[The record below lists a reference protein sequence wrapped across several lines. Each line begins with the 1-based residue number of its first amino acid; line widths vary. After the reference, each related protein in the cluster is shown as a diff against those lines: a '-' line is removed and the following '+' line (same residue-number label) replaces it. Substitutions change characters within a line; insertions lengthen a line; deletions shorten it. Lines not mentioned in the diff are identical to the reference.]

1 MSESL
6 ENKVVFIT
14 GASSGIGKASA
25 QYFAE
30 NKAKLILTARRLE
43 KLEIIAKELEK
54 EYGAEILVREL
65 DVSNKNMVAQVV
77 DKLTKDWRI
86 DILLNNAGLALDS
99 IPMQNGSL
107 DNWDTMI
114 DTNIRGLLYVTHA
127 ILPSMIARSA
137 GHIINIGSSAGH
149 DYYPTGNVYSATK
162 HAVKAISKSLRLDLL
177 GTKIRVTEI
186 NPGFVHTEFSTVR
199 WNDKA
204 RAEKFYQA
212 MDALH
217 AEDIADAIIYAATR
231 PARVDISE
239 MHVFPTCQ
247 ASVNH
252 IYRNGDESKSIFD

>member
-25 QYFAE
+25 KYFAQ
-30 NKAKLILTARRLE
+30 NKAKLVLTARRLNR
-43 KLEIIAKELEK
+43 LELLAKDLES
-54 EYGAEILVREL
+54 EYGAQILIREL
-65 DVSNKNMVAQVV
+65 DVSNKNMVASVV
-77 DKLTKDWRI
+77 ESLPDDWEV

-99 IPMQNGSL
+99 IPMQDGNP

-127 ILPSMIARSA
+127 ILPGMIKRSS

-149 DYYPTGNVYSATK
+149 DCYPTGNVYSATK
-162 HAVKAISKSLRLDLL
+162 HAVNAISKSLRLDLL

-199 WNDKA
+199 WNDKT
-204 RAEKFYQA
+204 RAEKFYQE
-212 MDALH
+212 MEALH

-252 IYRNGDESKSIFD
+252 IYRSGDESKSIFD